1 MLENNSSHAF
11 FHLNHF
17 PVMKT
22 YCFLGIPPLI
32 NFGGEP
38 LTKDLMICNS
48 NIKKYEKGFCHR
60 VISLYFRT

>member
-32 NFGGEP
+32 KLILGVNH
-38 LTKDLMICNS
+38 LQKI
-48 NIKKYEKGFCHR
+48 
-60 VISLYFRT
+60 